1 VDARAERDALR
12 GLCAAIEEPALAAAL
27 PSDEAVIDGLITLAR
42 RHRLT
47 PLLSS
52 LEGAALPPA
61 LAAVGRK
68 DRIATTARNL
78 MFAEVAAE
86 AARALLA
93 DGVEVIVLKGL
104 AYEATLYG
112 KNGCRPTSDVDLL
125 VPGDKRRAA
134 FATLDRLGYEPR
146 AAAPGFDEP
155 DYHEVAWNRNGVELD
170 LHLGLAP
177 TARCAVDYAAVWSA
191 RVPFDLPGVT
201 ISRLADA
208 HAATFH
214 ALHMA
219 IDHFDVPALSLVDLA
234 RLLPDAAATARAGET
249 ARAWRVWRPFE
260 TALSLAAAFLPR
272 WAAVGAGTAPKTGR
286 SERIVGGYGG
296 LARVARSE
304 QLRRK
309 VEHFDHG
316 TDAVRYLVV
325 QARRNV
331 RELWE
336 GRLKKRSARD
346 RLALPP
352 RHAARVP

>member
-1 VDARAERDALR
+1 MDARAEREALR
-12 GLCAAIEEPALAAAL
+12 ALLAAIEEPARAAAL
-27 PSDEAVIDGLITLAR
+27 PSDAGVIALAR

-52 LEGAALPPA
+52 LEGVALPPA
-61 LAAVGRK
+61 LSGVART

-93 DGVEVIVLKGL
+93 DGIDVIVLKGL

-125 VPGDKRRAA
+125 VPGEKRRAA

-177 TARCAVDYAAVWSA
+177 TARCTIDYAAVWSA

-201 ISRLADA
+201 VSRLADD
-208 HAATFH
+208 HAAAFH

-234 RLLPDAAATARAGET
+234 RLLPDAVATARARDT
-249 ARAWRVWRPFE
+249 ARDWRVGRPFE
-260 TALSLAAAFLPR
+260 TALSLAATFLPI
-272 WAAVGAGTAPKTGR
+272 WAATSGTTVPGQTGR
-286 SERIVGGYGG
+286 SERIVASYGG
-296 LARVARSE
+296 LARLPRAQ

-309 VEHFDHG
+309 LEHFDHG
-316 TDAVRYLVV
+316 ADAVRYLVV

-336 GRLKKRSARD
+336 GRLKKRSARA
-346 RLALPP
+346 RLALSP
-352 RHAARVP
+352 RGP

>member
-12 GLCAAIEEPALAAAL
+12 ALLAAIEDPARAAGL
-27 PSDEAVIDGLITLAR
+27 PSDDGVIALAR

-47 PLLSS
+47 PLLSA
-52 LEGAALPPA
+52 LEGAVLPPA

-93 DGVEVIVLKGL
+93 DGVQVIVLKGL

-125 VPGDKRRAA
+125 VPGDQRRTA

-191 RVPFDLPGVT
+191 RVPLDLPGVT
-201 ISRLADA
+201 VSRLADD
-208 HAATFH
+208 HAAAFH

-219 IDHFDVPALSLVDLA
+219 IDHFDVPALYLVDLA
-234 RLLPDAAATARAGET
+234 RLLPDAAATARAGAT
-249 ARAWRVWRPFE
+249 ARAWRVWRPLE
-260 TALSLAAAFLPR
+260 TALCLAATFLPN
-272 WAAVGAGTAPKTGR
+272 WARASRGAASPKAHRTQ
-286 SERIVGGYGG
+286 RIIDDYGG
-296 LARVARSE
+296 LARIDRPE

-309 VEHFDHG
+309 VEHFDTI
-316 TDAVRYLVV
+316 TDAGRYLMA

-331 RELWE
+331 RESWE
-336 GRLKKRSARD
+336 RRVTKRSARD
-346 RLALPP
+346 RLDLPP
-352 RHAARVP
+352 SRPPGVP

>member
-12 GLCAAIEEPALAAAL
+12 GLCAALEEPARAAGL
-27 PSDEAVIDGLITLAR
+27 PSDDGFIALAR

-47 PLLSS
+47 PLLSA
-52 LEGAALPPA
+52 LEGAVLPPA

-93 DGVEVIVLKGL
+93 DGIEVIVLKGL

-125 VPGDKRRAA
+125 VPGEKRRAA
-134 FATLDRLGYEPR
+134 FTTLDRLGYEPR

-155 DYHEVAWNRNGVELD
+155 DYHEVAWTRNGVELD

-191 RVPFDLPGVT
+191 RVPLELPGVT
-201 ISRLADA
+201 VSRLADD
-208 HAATFH
+208 HAAAFH

-219 IDHFDVPALSLVDLA
+219 IDHFDVPALYLVDLA
-234 RLLPDAAATARAGET
+234 RLLPDAAATARAGAT
-249 ARAWRVWRPFE
+249 ARAWRVWRPLE
-260 TALSLAAAFLPR
+260 TALSLAATFLPT
-272 WAAVGAGTAPKTGR
+272 WAASAGTAPAPTAR
-286 SERIVGGYGG
+286 SERIVGSYG
-296 LARVARSE
+296 RVARLPRAQ

-309 VEHFDHG
+309 LEHFDHG
-316 TDAVRYLVV
+316 ADAVRYLAV

-336 GRLKKRSARD
+336 GRLMRRSARD
-346 RLALPP
+346 RLALSP
-352 RHAARVP
+352 RVPPGAG

>member
-1 VDARAERDALR
+1 MDARAEHDALR
-12 GLCAAIEEPALAAAL
+12 GLLAAIEEPARAAAL
-27 PSDEAVIDGLITLAR
+27 PSDAGVIALAR

-52 LEGAALPPA
+52 LEGAALPPSLAA
-61 LAAVGRK
+61 LARK

-86 AARALLA
+86 ASRALLA
-93 DGVEVIVLKGL
+93 DGVDVIVLKGL

-125 VPGDKRRAA
+125 VPGEKRRTA

-177 TARCAVDYAAVWSA
+177 TARCTVDYAAVWSA
-191 RVPFDLPGVT
+191 RVPFDLPGVKV
-201 ISRLADA
+201 SRLADE
-208 HAATFH
+208 HAAAFH

-219 IDHFDVPALSLVDLA
+219 IDHFDVPALSLVDLS
-234 RLLPDAAATARAGET
+234 RLLPDAAATARARAT
-249 ARAWRVWRPFE
+249 ARAWRVSRPLE
-260 TALSLAAAFLPR
+260 TALSLTAVFLPA
-272 WAAVGAGTAPKTGR
+272 WAATSAEPSPRKTCR
-286 SERIVGGYGG
+286 SERIVGSYGG
-296 LARVARSE
+296 LARLPRAQ

-309 VEHFDHG
+309 LEHFDHG

-336 GRLKKRSARD
+336 RRFKKRSARD

-352 RHAARVP
+352 RVP